1 MSKKKSGIILALI
14 VLFTAILA
22 VMDFAKFPLPNFIA
36 NGTKNYNGI
45 ANTIGLGIDL
55 KGGYYA
61 VLTPKAAEGYDESEA
76 DDLFQSAV
84 DILRTRLDNKGYT
97 EATITI
103 QGIGDEQEI
112 RVEIPEIDDP
122 DEVLKIIGSSGELT
136 FESST
141 GTIYLSGTD
150 VKSSQAG
157 YDKDGNPVVLL
168 EFTTNGTAKFAEAT
182 KVLTGEIMYIKLG
195 GETVSSPKVNEQITS
210 STAEINGIESFE
222 EAESIA
228 AVINAGKLPLEF
240 DVGESNRIS
249 ATLGENALSASLIAG
264 VIGLLGIFL
273 IMILKYR
280 GMGIAATLALSIY
293 TVVFILLL
301 ALIPVIEL
309 TLPGIAGIILSI
321 GMAVDAN
328 VIIFERIREEY
339 ASGKVVGSAI
349 KAGFKR
355 AFVTI
360 FDGNITTVLAS
371 IVLWIF
377 CPGSIKGFAI
387 TLLLGI
393 VLSMFTAIVV
403 SRLLVNLLYNL
414 AYVKADNADRLS
426 KNVELKN
433 STNQFVFFGLTKTL
447 RENYKKAQENADLVE
462 AEEEV

>member
-22 VMDFAKFPLPNFIA
+22 VMDFAKFPLPNFNA

-182 KVLTGEIMYIKLG
+182 KVLTGELMYIKLG
-195 GETVSSPKVNEQITS
+195 GETVSSPQVNEQITS
-210 STAEINGIESFE
+210 STAEIN
-222 EAESIA
+222 
-228 AVINAGKLPLEF
+228 
-240 DVGESNRIS
+240 
-249 ATLGENALSASLIAG
+249 
-264 VIGLLGIFL
+264 
-273 IMILKYR
+273 
-280 GMGIAATLALSIY
+280 
-293 TVVFILLL
+293 
-301 ALIPVIEL
+301 
-309 TLPGIAGIILSI
+309 
-321 GMAVDAN
+321 
-328 VIIFERIREEY
+328 
-339 ASGKVVGSAI
+339 
-349 KAGFKR
+349 
-355 AFVTI
+355 
-360 FDGNITTVLAS
+360 
-371 IVLWIF
+371 
-377 CPGSIKGFAI
+377 
-387 TLLLGI
+387 
-393 VLSMFTAIVV
+393 V
-403 SRLLVNLLYNL
+403 SR
-414 AYVKADNADRLS
+414 
-426 KNVELKN
+426 NVELNAELSVASKLYLEAKN
-433 STNQFVFFGLTKTL
+433 SSKVSLTQNGGNTFISHAGSSYVDFKANVNSLEVEGSGGSESHISGNATL
-447 RENYKKAQENADLVE
+447 LSATGSGTTRID
-462 AEEEV
+462 AELLDVPEGSALLSGSAKCHVNVSLRR